1 MATFLR
7 GIFAS
12 NQDGD
17 DGDGY
22 VADDLNAL
30 LKATFISMAPPMFVH
45 SSIAVLITTAL
56 LFFQGQSIQKL

>member
-17 DGDGY
+17 GY
-22 VADDLNAL
+22 VADDFNAL